1 MGPGE
6 DWPQGLSAHGVWGGG
21 GGSATRD
28 LGTSGARDLGH
39 RGDRLFSEGL
49 LAPAW
54 RASPQRC
61 RVDVRVSTPF
71 PGCHVMSLRNPWT
84 PEGLFSSLIHNRPE
98 SGSESRVRRGRRMD
112 ENIAHA
118 DGRIASAG
126 QGKATED
133 PRAAPGSAGSARHTR
148 TGPARSHSHGVPE
161 QSHADTGRGCGPRA
175 GREGE
180 HAPHPAPQASP
191 GRPPHVLVLP
201 ELRPRLPW
209 RALGRHPVQMR
220 VAAYFSAWAGSQ
232 APRRPLAA
240 ASEGF
245 LTFQR
250 VPRRLATIPS
260 PLHSPWP

>member
-1 MGPGE
+1 
-6 DWPQGLSAHGVWGGG
+6 
-21 GGSATRD
+21 
-28 LGTSGARDLGH
+28 
-39 RGDRLFSEGL
+39 
-49 LAPAW
+49 
-54 RASPQRC
+54 
-61 RVDVRVSTPF
+61 
-71 PGCHVMSLRNPWT
+71 MSLRNPWT

-98 SGSESRVRRGRRMD
+98 SGSESRFRRGRRMD

-161 QSHADTGRGCGPRA
+161 QSHADTGRGRGPRA

-191 GRPPHVLVLP
+191 GRPPHFLVLP

-220 VAAYFSAWAGSQ
+220 VARLFQCLGGFAGTSASTCSSLRRFPHLPESSQTFSHHSFTPTFPPALSDHESISCLCRSASSGRFMKNEPCNTW
-232 APRRPLAA
+232 PLASGSSPGA
-240 ASEGF
+240 LVPGAIHGRRVRGLVASSG
-245 LTFQR
+245 
-250 VPRRLATIPS
+250 
-260 PLHSPWP
+260 